1 MGSQGL
7 PAAHQQLHQHR
18 QLQQAAMAMGNWA
31 RLIEKLAKLYIW
43 SKLCLSIDGVK
54 YPFFFFFVVVVISIF
69 LFSSFLGS
77 YRSL

>member
-1 MGSQGL
+1 
-7 PAAHQQLHQHR
+7 
-18 QLQQAAMAMGNWA
+18 MAMGTWA
-31 RLIEKLAKLYIW
+31 RRIEKLAKLYIW

-54 YPFFFFFVVVVISIF
+54 YPFFFLLLLLFYF